1 MVTPRLCTARA
12 TGAEDGSADRLAWP
26 RPALLDPPT
35 PAPPNAGPANAG
47 PIGSFNPADAPDEG
61 RVETR
66 DDDGVTSAFPP
77 GLPAVAHGLP
87 VTEVAAALDVDPAV
101 GLNADEIAP
110 RAAAAGPNE
119 LEPRKR
125 ESVLGMVVDSAT
137 EPFVLLLAAAG
148 LLAILLNEV
157 RDGILI
163 LIGLLPIVGADVV
176 TEYRGERALDALRD
190 ASAPMARVRRG
201 GAPLDVAAATLVPG
215 DVVLL
220 RGGDVVP
227 ADLRVTRADRLLV
240 DRSVLTGESVPE
252 PVHPEPDPAA
262 AVLADR
268 RAIAFAGTSVVGGR
282 GEGIVVAIGTGTEV
296 GRIAGR
302 LTGKTERR
310 SPLQHELDRLVRILL
325 VVAVALI
332 AIVSGLGFIRG
343 QTLGENVLAGISAA
357 IAAIPEEP
365 PVLLAVILG
374 LGAYR
379 LLKRGVL
386 VRRLNAE
393 EVLGAIDLIVTDKTG
408 TLTLNRLEVAAIRD
422 AAGRVEDD
430 AARRGILLT
439 ALRAEADAWA
449 RSDGTPPGS
458 FTRALERALDA
469 ERVSHEL
476 ATDELVDA
484 EPPTTDRPISITVA
498 RRDGRV
504 ERLATGAPEA
514 VLAMDGATPD
524 DERAGWQR
532 ELDAGAEAGERLI
545 GVARA
550 DGPVDGSAP
559 SAAPLATPFS
569 ASSTAGAV
577 GTGPGRDW
585 RMVALIGFADPLRP
599 GMGAALREAQEAGI
613 QTIVVTGDHPATAAA
628 IARAAGL
635 GGERIVTGA
644 ELAAW
649 DDERLARELPDLHI
663 VARSTPEQKERIVR
677 VARTNRR
684 LVAVTGDGV
693 NDAPALHN
701 ADVAV
706 AMGSGTAVAR
716 EAADLVLGDDSF
728 ATLLYGLREGRRLVD
743 NIQKGLVFLV
753 STHVAF
759 LGFILIATLAGFG
772 QPLLPIQILW
782 MELFIDSSTSI
793 AFEREPAEPDIMS
806 RPPRRIGVPLLGAGI
821 LLRIALAGGFSAVA
835 ALWLMLT
842 HPGDAEHTRWLAY
855 TALVCGQVVRAY
867 ANRSL
872 QIPVLRVGSNRVL
885 LVGGL
890 AVIAIQAAIPFIP
903 AVSDAFRASALDLQ
917 EWLLVAVIAL
927 APAALAEAIRFR
939 GRTTWVA

>member
-1 MVTPRLCTARA
+1 LCTGADGGAR
-12 TGAEDGSADRLAWP
+12 G
-26 RPALLDPPT
+26 
-35 PAPPNAGPANAG
+35 G
-47 PIGSFNPADAPDEG
+47 PIGPRRPADP
-61 RVETR
+61 T
-66 DDDGVTSAFPP
+66 DDGRPDSRDHERVSSTPPADIGTSA
-77 GLPAVAHGLP
+77 HGRP
-87 VTEVAAALDVDPAV
+87 VSDVAAALGVDAAI
-101 GLNADEIAP
+101 GLQPDEVVR
-110 RAAAAGPNE
+110 RAALAGPNE

-125 ESVLGMVVDSAT
+125 ESVLRMVVGAAT
-137 EPFVLLLAAAG
+137 EPFVLLLAAAAVG
-148 LLAILLNEV
+148 AILLNEV
-157 RDGILI
+157 RDGLLI
-163 LIGLLPIVGADVV
+163 LLGLLPIVGADVV

-190 ASAPMARVRRG
+190 ASAPMARVRRAG
-201 GAPLDVAAATLVPG
+201 TPLDVTAATLVPG

-227 ADLRVTRADRLLV
+227 ADLRLSRTDRLLV

-252 PVHPEPDPAA
+252 PGQAEPDPGDAL
-262 AVLADR
+262 LADR
-268 RAIAFAGTSVVGGR
+268 RSIAYAGTSVVGGR
-282 GEGIVVAIGTGTEV
+282 GEGLVVAIGAATEV
-296 GRIAGR
+296 GRIAGKLAGR
-302 LTGKTERR
+302 MERR

-325 VVAVALI
+325 VVAIALI

-343 QTLGENVLAGISAA
+343 QSLGENVLAGISAA

-408 TLTLNRLEVAAIRD
+408 TLTVNRLDVASIRD
-422 AAGRVEDD
+422 ASGPIDD
-430 AARRGILLT
+430 GAARRAILLT

-449 RSDGTPPGS
+449 RADGTAPGA
-458 FTRALERALDA
+458 FTRALERAIDA
-469 ERVSHEL
+469 EGVSHDL
-476 ATDELVDA
+476 PLDELLDA
-484 EPPTTDRPISITVA
+484 EPPTNDRPISLTVT
-498 RRDGRV
+498 RRAGGP
-504 ERLATGAPEA
+504 ERLASGAPEA
-514 VLAMDGATPD
+514 VLTMTAIEGGA
-524 DERAGWQR
+524 ERDAWQR
-532 ELDAGAEAGERLI
+532 EIEAGAAAGERLI
-545 GVARA
+545 GIARA
-550 DGPVDGSAP
+550 DGMPGDP
-559 SAAPLATPFS
+559 
-569 ASSTAGAV
+569 AG
-577 GTGPGRDW
+577 W

-599 GMGAALREAQEAGI
+599 GMEAALRESQAAGI

-635 GGERIVTGA
+635 GGERIATGG

-649 DDERLARELPDLHI
+649 SDERLARELPDLHI
-663 VARSTPEQKERIVR
+663 VARSTPDQKERIVR
-677 VARTNRR
+677 VARASGR

-728 ATLLYGLREGRRLVD
+728 ATLLYGLREGRRIVD

-759 LGFILIATLAGFG
+759 LGFILIATIAGFG

-793 AFEREPAEPDIMS
+793 AFEREPGEPNVMS
-806 RPPRRIGVPLLGAGI
+806 RPPRKYGAPLLSTGI
-821 LLRIALAGGFSAVA
+821 LVRIALAGAFTAVA
-835 ALWLMLT
+835 ALWLMVSHPG
-842 HPGDAEHTRWLAY
+842 HPGDTEHVRWLAY

-872 QIPVLRVGSNRVL
+872 RIPVLRLGRNGFLLAGGVL
-885 LVGGL
+885 VV
-890 AVIAIQAAIPFIP
+890 VIQLAIPFVP
-903 AVSDAFRASALDLQ
+903 GVSEAFRASPLDIE
-917 EWLLVAVIAL
+917 EWLLVAIVAL
-927 APAALAEAIRFR
+927 LPAVAAEAIRFT
-939 GRTTWVA
+939 GRTVWVA

>member
-1 MVTPRLCTARA
+1 LVGSGAVAVLTRRLCTARGQA
-12 TGAEDGSADRLAWP
+12 ALAARGNGTIIDLVTISVPPDMAANAHALPVADVAV
-26 RPALLDPPT
+26 AVDVDTTAGLDP
-35 PAPPNAGPANAG
+35 G
-47 PIGSFNPADAPDEG
+47 E
-61 RVETR
+61 
-66 DDDGVTSAFPP
+66 
-77 GLPAVAHGLP
+77 
-87 VTEVAAALDVDPAV
+87 ALRRSE
-101 GLNADEIAP
+101 L
-110 RAAAAGPNE
+110 AGPNE

-125 ESVLGMVVDSAT
+125 ESVLRMVVEAAT

-148 LLAILLNEV
+148 LGAILLNEV
-157 RDGILI
+157 RDGLLI

-190 ASAPMARVRRG
+190 ASAPTARVRRG
-201 GAPLDVAAATLVPG
+201 GTAVDVAAATLVPG

-220 RGGDVVP
+220 RVGDIVP
-227 ADLRVTRADRLLV
+227 ADLRVSRADRLV
-240 DRSVLTGESVPE
+240 MDRSTLTGESVPE
-252 PVHPEPDPAA
+252 AASIDADPREAP
-262 AVLADR
+262 LADR
-268 RAIAFAGTSVVGGR
+268 HAMGYAGTSVVGGR
-282 GEGIVVAIGTGTEV
+282 GEGIVVTIGGATEV
-296 GRIAGR
+296 GRIAGGLR
-302 LTGKTERR
+302 TRTARR
-310 SPLQHELDRLVRILL
+310 SPLQLELDRLVRILL

-343 QTLGENVLAGISAA
+343 QSLGQNVLAGISAA

-374 LGAYR
+374 LGAFR

-393 EVLGAIDLIVTDKTG
+393 EVLGAIDLIVADKTG
-408 TLTLNRLEVAAIRD
+408 TLTLNRLEIASIRD
-422 AAGRVEDD
+422 ASGRIEDPS
-430 AARRGILLT
+430 ARRATLVS

-449 RSDGTPPGS
+449 RADGTLPGA

-469 ERVSHEL
+469 EGVPHAL
-476 ATDELVDA
+476 APDELVDA
-484 EPPTTDRPISITVA
+484 DPPNASRPVSMTVA
-498 RRDGRV
+498 LRDGRL
-504 ERLATGAPEA
+504 ERLASGAPEA
-514 VLAMDGATPD
+514 VLAMAESADDAERAAWHREIEAGAT
-524 DERAGWQR
+524 
-532 ELDAGAEAGERLI
+532 AGERLI
-545 GVARA
+545 GIARGAGSGEDA
-550 DGPVDGSAP
+550 DWQM
-559 SAAPLATPFS
+559 L
-569 ASSTAGAV
+569 
-577 GTGPGRDW
+577 
-585 RMVALIGFADPLRP
+585 ALIGFADPVRP
-599 GMGAALREAQEAGI
+599 GIPEALREAGEAGI

-635 GGERIVTGA
+635 GGERIVTGT
-644 ELAAW
+644 ELATF
-649 DDERLARELPDLHI
+649 DDERLARELASLHV
-663 VARSTPEQKERIVR
+663 VARSTPDQKERIVR
-677 VARTNRR
+677 IARANGR

-728 ATLLYGLREGRRLVD
+728 ATLMYGLREGRRLVD

-782 MELFIDSSTSI
+782 MELFIDSSTAI
-793 AFEREPAEPDIMS
+793 AFEREPGEPDVMS
-806 RPPRRIGVPLLGAGI
+806 RPPRRMGVPLLGHGI
-821 LLRIALAGGFSAVA
+821 LARIGVAGGSSAVA

-842 HPGDAEHTRWLAY
+842 HPGELEHTRWLAY

-872 QIPVLRVGSNRVL
+872 RFPVLRIAPNQAL

-890 AVIAIQAAIPFIP
+890 GVVAIQAAIPFIP
-903 AVSDAFRASALDLQ
+903 GVREAFRATPLDLE
-917 EWLLVAVIAL
+917 EWLLVAAVAL
-927 APAALAEAIRFR
+927 APALVAEIARAR
-939 GRTTWVA
+939 RHVAWVA